1 MNLSPFFENIKKDL
15 VLIFGNYFQQVAS
28 FVFIIFVAKKISPDA
43 YAIYGLAILTTTYL
57 KFLNLGAQFTI
68 NKRLSIRSNSSLVHG
83 YFNLII
89 IYYPVLIAILLFL
102 FYLFNLVPLLNDY
115 YPYIWIFLSFE
126 NFNQLVQGV
135 LRAKDVSNILGK
147 SQILTGIS
155 IFILILL
162 FFNYNNFSN
171 PLPLFIKL
179 IITPI
184 VAVIFLS
191 FYAYSRKIIFFPRF
205 FKIKKI
211 KFFLIDG
218 IVLMTYVLSQD
229 LLSSIDRLFAAA
241 YYSKYEFGIYSFA
254 FTIAGPILLLLRT
267 IMFMDYSRYMKVFKN
282 ISKKDFLNLRPTL
295 LRKFL
300 FIYVALFALGGIA
313 SYFLLDYFLIQ
324 YKPAFNLILLMLLL
338 FIPNILSYQYSI
350 YFISNGANKVITS
363 IIFIAIIISAILDL
377 FVVSSGYEIYLLLVS
392 SFVSKLIIY
401 FLFKYKFNKLT

>member
-1 MNLSPFFENIKKDL
+1 MNLRHIFESIKIDL

-28 FVFIIFVAKKISPDA
+28 FAFVIFVAKKLAPEA
-43 YAIYGLAILTTTYL
+43 YAIYGLAILITTYL

-68 NKRLSIRSNSSLVHG
+68 NKRLSIRSNSSLALS
-83 YFNLII
+83 YFNLNTIS
-89 IYYPVLIAILLFL
+89 YPVLIALVLFS
-102 FYLFNLVPLLNDY
+102 FYFFNIVPLLNDY
-115 YPYIWIFLSFE
+115 YPYIWLFLSFE

-135 LRAKDVSNILGK
+135 LRAKNMSNVLGK
-147 SQILTGIS
+147 SQILIGIS
-155 IFILILL
+155 VFLLILF
-162 FFNYNNFSN
+162 FFNWNDYSN
-171 PLPLFIKL
+171 PLPLFIKF

-191 FYAYSRKIIFFPRF
+191 FYAYSRKIIFFPKF
-205 FKIKKI
+205 FKIKNF
-211 KFFLIDG
+211 KFFVIDG

-267 IMFMDYSRYMKVFKN
+267 VMFMDYSRYMKVFKN

-295 LRKFL
+295 LRKFF

-313 SYFLLDYFLIQ
+313 SYFLLEYFLIQ

-350 YFISNGANKVITS
+350 YFISNGANKVITLTV
-363 IIFIAIIISAILDL
+363 FIAIIISAILDL
-377 FVVSSGYEIYLLLVS
+377 FVVSFGYDIYLLLIS
-392 SFVSKLIIY
+392 SFGSKLIIY
-401 FLFKYKFNKLT
+401 FLFRYKFNKLI